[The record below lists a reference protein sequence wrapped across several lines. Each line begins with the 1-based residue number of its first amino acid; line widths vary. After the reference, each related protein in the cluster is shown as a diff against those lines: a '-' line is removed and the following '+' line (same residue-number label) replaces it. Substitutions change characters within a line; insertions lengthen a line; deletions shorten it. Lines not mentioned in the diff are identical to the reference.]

1 MSKITIYTTDI
12 CPYCVR
18 AKDLLKNKGL
28 KYKEI
33 NVTNNQKERELLIKK
48 TNGQRTVPQIFI
60 DNKHIGGCDDLIEI
74 NNSGKLDK
82 IIK

>member
-18 AKDLLKNKGL
+18 AKDLLKSKGL

-33 NVTNNQKERELLIKK
+33 NVTNDNKAREQLIEKA
-48 TNGQRTVPQIFI
+48 NGQRTVPQIFI
-60 DNKHIGGCDDLIEI
+60 GNKHVGGCDDLIKI

-82 IIK
+82 MVK